1 MKWFVSLVRF
11 FTSLLFTGVL
21 VGLLAV
27 GGVYLYLEPG
37 LPSIEHLR
45 EVRLQVPLRV
55 YTRDGRLMGEF
66 GEMRRIPVR
75 LQEVPDRLVK
85 AFLAAEDDRFFEH
98 PGLDYKG
105 LLRAASQLA
114 LTGEPRQGGSTIT
127 MQVARNYFLSP
138 EKTYTRKLSEII
150 LALRIER
157 ELTKPEILELYLN
170 KIYLGQRA
178 YGIGAA
184 AQIYYGKTLAE
195 LDLAQSAMIAGLPK
209 APSRFNPIADPERA
223 LQRRNYILARM
234 RDLGYID
241 AEAYES
247 AVRRTEDARVQL
259 TPIEADIPYVAELAR
274 YEMVERFGQDAYTGG
289 YRVYTTVDVGLQSLA
304 EKALRDNLQDYDR
317 RHGYRGPEKRVEPA
331 LIRQPR
337 GIEAV
342 LGEFGRLGGLVPGVV
357 VAVRDKEREA
367 EVALDGT
374 RRVVLRWEGMSWAR
388 PYVDESHQG
397 PAPKRVSAILAP
409 GDVVRVR
416 PPAPG
421 AQEWQL
427 AQLPAVEGAMVV
439 LDPNDGAIRAL
450 VGGFDFHRSK
460 FNRAVQAQR
469 QPGSG
474 FKPFV
479 YSAALEAGFTA
490 ASVVEDEPLEVYEPG
505 MPSVW
510 RPENADGKFLGP
522 MRLREALVKS
532 RNLVSI
538 RLLKAIGLDHALKHI
553 ALFGFERATLPRN
566 LTLALGTATISPMDM
581 ARGYAIL
588 ANGGYRVQPYLIE
601 RVDEEGR
608 QAVYKARPETVCRDC
623 AGRTTPAGLPA
634 APRVISAENDYL
646 MYSMLQDVTRRGTA
660 AAARVLNRQD
670 IAGKTGTTNDWR
682 DAWFNGFT
690 PGMVVISWV
699 GFDAMTSLGRGEVG
713 GKAALPAWIAFMRE
727 ALAGLP
733 DSPPKVPPGLVTARI
748 DPATGLRTAS
758 AQGGVSELFR
768 PNEIPPLGDE
778 YYEDEGVPVAG
789 EAGVSPPPP
798 RRGAA
803 LQEIF

>member
-1 MKWFVSLVRF
+1 MRWFVSLVKF

-21 VGLLAV
+21 VGLLLV
-27 GGVYLYLEPG
+27 GGVYLSLDPG
-37 LPSIEHLR
+37 LPSIERLR

-75 LQEVPDRLVK
+75 LQDVPDRLVK

-150 LALRIER
+150 LALRIEQ
-157 ELTKPEILELYLN
+157 ELSKPEILELYLN
-170 KIYLGQRA
+170 KIYLGQRS
-178 YGIGAA
+178 YGVGAA
-184 AQIYYGKTLAE
+184 AQIYYGKTLGE

-241 AEAYES
+241 TEAYES
-247 AVRRTEDARVQL
+247 AVRRPEDARVQL
-259 TPIEADIPYVAELAR
+259 TPIDVDVPYVAELAR
-274 YEMVERFGQDAYTGG
+274 YEMVERFGQDAYTSG
-289 YRVYTTVDVGLQSLA
+289 YRVYTTLDVGLQALA
-304 EKALRDNLQDYDR
+304 EKALGDNLQDYDR

-342 LGEFGRLGGLVPGVV
+342 LGELGPLGGLVPGVV
-357 VAVRDKEREA
+357 MAVRDKEREA
-367 EVALDGT
+367 EVALDAT
-374 RRVVLRWEGMSWAR
+374 RRVVLRWEAMSWAR
-388 PYVDESHQG
+388 PYVDENHQG
-397 PAPKRVSAILAP
+397 PAPKRPSAILAP
-409 GDVVRVR
+409 GNVIRLR
-416 PPAPG
+416 PPAAG
-421 AQEWQL
+421 GSEWQL

-439 LDPNDGAIRAL
+439 LEPGDGAIRAL

-479 YSAALEAGFTA
+479 YSAALEAGFTT
-490 ASVVEDEPLEVYEPG
+490 ASVVEDEPIEIYEPG

-538 RLLKAIGLDHALKHI
+538 RLLKAIGLDHAIRHLV
-553 ALFGFERATLPRN
+553 LFGFDRAALPRN
-566 LTLALGTATISPMDM
+566 LTLALGTATLSPMDM

-608 QAVYKARPETVCRDC
+608 EAVYRARPETVCRDC
-623 AGRTTPAGLPA
+623 TGRTTPAGLPV

-660 AAARVLNRQD
+660 AAARALNRQD

-690 PGMVVISWV
+690 PTMVVISWV

-727 ALAGLP
+727 ALAAVP
-733 DSPPKVPPGLVTARI
+733 DSPPKAPSGLVTARI

-758 AQGGVSELFR
+758 GQGGVSELFR
-768 PNEIPPLGDE
+768 PNEIPPVGDE
-778 YYEDEGVPVAG
+778 YYEDDAVPVAG
-789 EAGVSPPPP
+789 EPGAAPQ

-803 LQEIF
+803 LQELF